1 MHPDDSKPT
10 HRDPHQRASR
20 LPRYGTAL
28 LSAIMVSTVAA
39 AEQPKTEIPPP
50 VVQPSPVAQP
60 TPVVVVPGEAKP
72 ASDTQVVIT
81 ANRSEQDLYSVP
93 QSLSVATSDDIG
105 RRQPNSPSEAL
116 REETG
121 LVPLQALGHRFKF
134 SPIIRGRNG
143 NRYIAY
149 LWNGVRISAAPFE
162 QSPLGYID
170 RIEVI
175 RGPAG
180 SQYGSDAM
188 AGVINVITRQP
199 AFTDDARVGGDAYL
213 RYGSVDREQT
223 GSADL
228 VFTSDNVT
236 AMVGATYQEF
246 DDYVGARRGVIPHTS
261 AEQLNLFGDV
271 AWSFAEG
278 HVLRLSVTDNTLH
291 DADFYVQS
299 RMNPNGIPR
308 MQRPIEDRD
317 IRMLSY
323 DVDRP
328 FAGVDHIRSYM
339 YFHDEEFTEITTTDT
354 APVATFTKRYQRG
367 ENAYV
372 GGGVQGTTPID
383 VLAGSRLTYGIEDR
397 IEKRENRFELET
409 IDETTNVVTTTVPTG
424 TTPDSTLDVLG
435 IYLLSDT
442 RVVKDLSLN
451 LGARFETAH
460 FRTDPKAT
468 DPVPPWTVDDLT
480 LDERT
485 DSFTWNAGMV
495 WWMTDELSLAG
506 LVATGFRIPNFG
518 ELAAISR
525 VDTNT
530 GVITV
535 PSPDLEPETSI
546 TYQLSPRFVAETF
559 QASVTGYWTMLDD
572 VITTVDQGTITVPG
586 FGTATARRRIN
597 GGSGYIRGIEAE
609 AAWEFIPQWT
619 VFSNFTVTR
628 GENTDTDQP
637 LDKIPPPN
645 GISGLHWEARP
656 HRLWFEGVVQ
666 YAMEFKHPSPADTT
680 DVSMADDP
688 ALGSPSA
695 TSPRYRSD
703 STYPGWAVVHLRAGY
718 VAWRNAVAD
727 RSLTLLLSVNNVFDT
742 AYREAFSTYPVS
754 AGTDVV
760 LGVQGRF

>member
-1 MHPDDSKPT
+1 MHLNDAEPLPPNLPK
-10 HRDPHQRASR
+10 RAKR
-20 LPRYGTAL
+20 TPRYGVAL
-28 LSAIMVSTVAA
+28 LSAIMASTVAA
-39 AEQPKTEIPPP
+39 EEQPKAEVPPP
-50 VVQPSPVAQP
+50 LVQP
-60 TPVVVVPGEAKP
+60 TPPEVVQGEVKSAVDKQLVV
-72 ASDTQVVIT
+72 T
-81 ANRSEQDLYSVP
+81 ANRSEQDIYTVP
-93 QSLSVATSDDIG
+93 QSLSVATADDIE
-105 RRQPNSPSEAL
+105 RRQPNSPAEAL

-149 LWNGVRISAAPFE
+149 LWNGVRITAAPFE

-170 RIEVI
+170 RIEVV

-188 AGVINVITRQP
+188 AGVINVITKQP
-199 AFTDDARVGGDAYL
+199 AFTDDVRFGGDAYL
-213 RYGSVDREQT
+213 RYGTVDNEQT

-228 VFTSDNVT
+228 SFTSKNVT
-236 AMVGATYQEF
+236 AMVGATYQQF
-246 DDYVGARRGVIPHTS
+246 DDYDSADGGTVPHTS

-299 RMNPNGIPR
+299 RMNVDGSPR
-308 MQRPIEDRD
+308 LERPIEDRN

-323 DVDRP
+323 DIDRP
-328 FAGVDHIRSYM
+328 FAGVEHIRSYVF
-339 YFHDEEFTEITTTDT
+339 FHDEEFTEVTTTYN
-354 APVATFTKRYQRG
+354 AAGANYTKRYQRG
-367 ENAYV
+367 ENDYLGV
-372 GGGVQGTTPID
+372 GVQGTSPID
-383 VLAGSRLTYGIEDR
+383 VLEGSKLTYGVEDR
-397 IEKRENRFELET
+397 IEERSNQFELET
-409 IDETTNVVTTTVPTG
+409 INKASGAVTTTVPTG
-424 TTPDSTLDVLG
+424 TTPDSTLNVLG
-435 IYLLSDT
+435 LYLLSDT
-442 RVVKDLSLN
+442 RLVKDLSLN
-451 LGARFETAH
+451 LGARFETAR
-460 FRTDPKAT
+460 FETDPKPT
-468 DPVPPWTVDDLT
+468 DPVGTWTEDDIT

-485 DSFTWNAGMV
+485 NSFTWNAGAV

-518 ELAAISR
+518 ELAAIGA

-546 TYQLSPRFVAETF
+546 TYQLSPRLVVETF
-559 QASVTGYWTMLDD
+559 QASVTGYWTQLDD
-572 VITTVDQGTITVPG
+572 IITTVDEGTVTVPG
-586 FGTATARRRIN
+586 FGTATARRRVN
-597 GGSGYIRGIEAE
+597 GGSGYIRGIEADVN
-609 AAWEFIPQWT
+609 WEFIPRWT

-628 GENTDTDQP
+628 GENTDTDMP

-645 GISGLHWEARP
+645 GVSGLHWEAQP
-656 HRLWFEGVVQ
+656 NRLWFEGVVQ
-666 YAMEFKHPSPADTT
+666 YAMEFKHPSPADRT
-680 DVSMADDP
+680 DVSMAEDP

-718 VAWRNAVAD
+718 VAWRDAGAG

-742 AYREAFSTYPVS
+742 AYREAFSTYPIS

-760 LGVQGRF
+760 LGVQGKF